1 MSRVSMYKS
10 VTDEAINL
18 APFNRGRVKDQV
30 VNNFLITEA
39 AYRDKT
45 GYYDNYQGDRE
56 FHAV

>member
-1 MSRVSMYKS
+1 MYKS